1 MLIAA
6 VEERYKDA
14 GELTKIIKQ
23 SRIAGMSRGMMSSTA
38 VVKGCGFILID
49 PSNRLTTD
57 LFPGAIFFSSS
68 VPRPAFHVAVK
79 EKERNLAG
87 RERRTHGA
95 LRISAAF
102 QIVRPS
108 WGPYILGGFGKD

>member
-68 VPRPAFHVAVK
+68 VPRPTFHVAVK

-87 RERRTHGA
+87 HERMARELSDLVQHSARQAFVGRT
-95 LRISAAF
+95 
-102 QIVRPS
+102 
-108 WGPYILGGFGKD
+108 Y

>member
-49 PSNRLTTD
+49 PSNTLTTD

-87 RERRTHGA
+87 ARNVK
-95 LRISAAF
+95 S
-102 QIVRPS
+102 RPS
-108 WGPYILGGFGKD
+108 NAPCCTALCEIGRAHV